1 MTPSI
6 VVGGEALVDLV
17 AGGGGELDAHLGG
30 GPFNCARTLGRLEQ
44 PVAYLG
50 RISNDRFGV
59 QLRERLEADGVA
71 LDCVVA
77 TDDPTTLALAE
88 LDEEG
93 AATYR
98 FYVDGTSVPGLT
110 PEAALATLPERVE
123 MVHVGTLGL
132 VYEPTAAAL
141 EAVVE
146 KVAGEALVMVDLN
159 IRPLAVP
166 DPEAYRAR
174 IDRLLPRTDVVKA
187 SDDDLAWLDPDRA
200 AIDVARE
207 LLSAGPVGGAAHA
220 RRRGRDGR
228 ERGRRDRRAGGE
240 GRRGRHDRRGR
251 RVRRGLPRL
260 VAARGARRRRPRRRR
275 LGARGDALRLRGR
288 GPHGRARGR
297 LAPAAGRGRYGLTIG
312 FTLRGSSRLAR
323 SATST
328 SSSVKWPVTI
338 ASRSTAP
345 EAARAIAA
353 G

>member
-1 MTPSI
+1 M
-6 VVGGEALVDLV
+6 
-17 AGGGGELDAHLGG
+17 
-30 GPFNCARTLGRLEQ
+30 Q
-44 PVAYLG
+44 
-50 RISNDRFGV
+50 
-59 QLRERLEADGVA
+59 DGVA

-174 IDRLLPRTDVVKA
+174 HRPAAAAHRRGQGERRRPRLARPRPRRA
-187 SDDDLAWLDPDRA
+187 RRRARA
-200 AIDVARE
+200 ALGGA
-207 LLSAGPVGGAAHA
+207 VGGAAHA
-220 RRRGRDGR
+220 RRR
-228 ERGRRDRRAGGE
+228 RA
-240 GRRGRHDRRGR
+240 
-251 RVRRGLPRL
+251 
-260 VAARGARRRRPRRRR
+260 
-275 LGARGDALRLRGR
+275 
-288 GPHGRARGR
+288 
-297 LAPAAGRGRYGLTIG
+297 
-312 FTLRGSSRLAR
+312 
-323 SATST
+323 
-328 SSSVKWPVTI
+328 
-338 ASRSTAP
+338 
-345 EAARAIAA
+345 
-353 G
+353 